1 MANNKYELGKA
12 YVQVVPTT
20 EGISGKLSSAF
31 SSEGSVAGEV
41 FGATF
46 GANMLTGVVAKAA
59 SAAMQVGEVL
69 VNTVKEAVNNYG
81 DYEQLT
87 GGVEKLFGNSAD
99 TVMQYAEE
107 AYKTAGISANEY
119 MEQITSFAAS
129 LVSSLD
135 GDTKEAAVMG
145 NQAVVDMADNA
156 NTFGTAI
163 ESIQNAYQ
171 GFAKQNYTMLDNLKL
186 GYGGTK
192 EEMERLITDAEKLD
206 SSFKATRDENDN
218 LTMSFSEIVQ
228 AIHIVQTEMNVT
240 GTTSKEAASTLQGS
254 AGTAQ
259 AAWQNLLTTLGDE
272 NGDVEE
278 AVEDWTDAVKTNIEN
293 TAKVVRNVFQNIP
306 EFVSG
311 VCSAAYDVLTDH
323 YINLGDV
330 IVGTGELLQANEDY
344 YQSQI
349 DFMNDSLIP
358 LEENQNLLNQLKD
371 LINENGEVAED
382 KLSLAQYLVDE
393 LNGTYGTSLE
403 LQGNR
408 IEGYDTEI
416 EKIQEI
422 INKEQ
427 TRLMTEQVQS
437 NTETAMQNVTTA
449 YKAMQEATE
458 KAAEAK
464 EWYDEML
471 GKPIPAAS
479 MRGVIDTMLESQE
492 AAEEATE
499 AYNTAMVIATQAQEN
514 EIALKQ
520 GNLDQ
525 IILIDQEMID
535 QLGSTKDAIAAIYDQ
550 KIEETE
556 LKIKTLEQIQETA
569 NDETKAAL
577 DEEISV
583 LKGNI
588 KNWQDQ
594 KDAKIQAAQ
603 DAKNGVASAYAETEQ
618 VETDSSEIRKNIV
631 QNANKEMVE
640 DTKATYKSVYNS
652 ALTNSIKIK
661 GVATSTSSSSVKA
674 FTNKEND
681 YFQSG
686 VNSLAGF
693 EQGVINR
700 LPISLGVVSSAA
712 SQIHGVLK
720 SYNGESSPAK
730 LYRKSGKFAMEG
742 YALGIEDNTKL
753 AEDAMEGMAEG
764 VAEKTSLLS
773 DIPIGVNTEGLEGVS
788 VLDAFMP
795 EAAAEATAQAAEA
808 STGTS
813 EMIVE
818 VFDAIKETL
827 EDIKAYLP
835 TLAEAANKNIV
846 LDSGELVGSIT
857 PKINDK
863 MGEMRVAGNRGITCM
878 A

>member
-129 LVSSLD
+129 LVNSLD

-278 AVEDWTDAVKTNIEN
+278 AVEEWTDAVKTNIEN

-358 LEENQNLLNQLKD
+358 LEENQSLLNQLKD

-408 IEGYDTEI
+408 IKGYDTEI

-422 INKEQ
+422 IDKEKS
-427 TRLMTEQVQS
+427 RLMTEQVQS
-437 NTETAMQNVTTA
+437 NTETAMANLTTDYEA
-449 YKAMQEATE
+449 YIKALEEAE
-458 KAAEAK
+458 AAEASYRASQGNQNGGMVAGWK
-464 EWYDEML
+464 LEWEE
-471 GKPIPAAS
+471 KQAA
-479 MRGVIDTMLESQE
+479 L
-492 AAEEATE
+492 EEATE
-499 AYNTAMVIATQAQEN
+499 AYTTAQAIATQAQEN

-550 KIEETE
+550 KIEETQ
-556 LKIKTLEQIQETA
+556 LKITTLQEIQKTA
-569 NDETKAAL
+569 NDKTKEAIDA
-577 DEEISV
+577 EISI
-583 LKGNI
+583 LNSNI
-588 KNWQDQ
+588 TKWQEQKN
-594 KDAKIQAAQ
+594 AKIQAAQ
-603 DAKNGVASAYAETEQ
+603 EAKDGVASAYAETEQ
-618 VETDSSEIRKNIV
+618 VETDSSEKRKSIV
-631 QNANKEMVE
+631 QNANKEMAE
-640 DTKATYKSVYNS
+640 DTKATYRSVYNS
-652 ALTNSIKIK
+652 ALTNSMKIK

-693 EQGVINR
+693 EQGITNR
-700 LPISLGVVSSAA
+700 LPISLTVVRSAA

-720 SYNGESSPAK
+720 SYNGEQSPAK

-764 VAEKTSLLS
+764 VAGKASLLS
-773 DIPIGVNTEGLEGVS
+773 DIPIGVNTEGIEGVS

-795 EAAAEATAQAAEA
+795 EAAAETKAQAAEA
-808 STGTS
+808 SAGTS

>member
-129 LVSSLD
+129 LVNSLD

-358 LEENQNLLNQLKD
+358 LEENQSLLNQLKD

-422 INKEQ
+422 IDKEKS
-427 TRLMTEQVQS
+427 RLMTEQVQS
-437 NTETAMQNVTTA
+437 NTETAMANLTTDYEA
-449 YKAMQEATE
+449 YIKALEEAE
-458 KAAEAK
+458 AAEAS
-464 EWYDEML
+464 YR
-471 GKPIPAAS
+471 A
-479 MRGVIDTMLESQE
+479 SQE
-492 AAEEATE
+492 NQEGGMVAGWKLEWEEKQAALEEATE
-499 AYNTAMVIATQAQEN
+499 AYTTAQAIATQAQEN

-535 QLGSTKDAIAAIYDQ
+535 QLGNTKDAIAAIYDQ
-550 KIEETE
+550 KIEETQ
-556 LKIKTLEQIQETA
+556 LKITTLQEIQKTA
-569 NDETKAAL
+569 NDETKAAI
-577 DEEISV
+577 DAEISI
-583 LKGNI
+583 LNSNI
-588 KNWQDQ
+588 TKWQDQ
-594 KDAKIQAAQ
+594 KNAKIQAAQ
-603 DAKNGVASAYAETEQ
+603 EAKDGVASAYAETEQ
-618 VETDSSEIRKNIV
+618 VETDSSEKRKSIV
-631 QNANKEMVE
+631 QNANKEMAE
-640 DTKATYKSVYNS
+640 DTKATYSSVYNS
-652 ALTNSIKIK
+652 ALTNSSRIKSI
-661 GVATSTSSSSVKA
+661 ASSTSSSSVKA

-700 LPISLGVVSSAA
+700 LPISLTVVSSAA
-712 SQIHGVLK
+712 SKIHGALK
-720 SYNGESSPAK
+720 SYNGEQSPAK

-764 VAEKTSLLS
+764 VAGKASLLS
-773 DIPIGVNTEGLEGVS
+773 DIPIGVNTEGIEGVS

-795 EAAAEATAQAAEA
+795 EAAAETKAQAAEA
-808 STGTS
+808 SAGTS